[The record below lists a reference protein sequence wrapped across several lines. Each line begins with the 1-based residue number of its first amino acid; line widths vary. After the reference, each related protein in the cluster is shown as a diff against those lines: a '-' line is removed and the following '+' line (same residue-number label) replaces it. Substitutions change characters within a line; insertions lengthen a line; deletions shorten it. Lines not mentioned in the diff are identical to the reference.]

1 MLNARSRRLA
11 AGILMVAGL
20 GLIAAPLAASA
31 HTGKLFTWAYE
42 EIDDETD
49 YAGFASISQT
59 DATQTFLGAQG
70 ETEFAARGADI
81 CPNED
86 TWGVGA
92 APETP
97 VLVTW
102 NHDTGATSIPFPM
115 LNTNP
120 GFFPGAVIQFVNQVW
135 SADSLSDCRKL
146 AYVEYY
152 VEFEQGSDTFLTVS
166 YVDPATGGATP
177 ILLLPEAQG
186 DTDLFWHGIATDP
199 TTGVTYLFFQFDGLP
214 YFAELDLADSSITGG
229 TLMEG
234 LVEFFES
241 DGAVAEADFQPDG
254 KLWMFYAR
262 SRMLAQY
269 SLISFCRAP
278 TSRRST
284 DGRRC
289 GRHRAR
295 RRPLQ
300 PVPGLL
306 TYDPAALPATG
317 GDRRSDSSRPVVR
330 WCSPVRDSLRCA
342 GPHGLR
348 RHVQRDH
355 PAQID
360 SQAVRRAHQRQE
372 HGVAGVAAH
381 GPAGR
386 DVVDHRLREH
396 A

>member
-152 VEFEQGSDTFLTVS
+152 VEFEQGSETVLTVS

-254 KLWMFYAR
+254 KLWMIYDANPDAGAYR
-262 SRMLAQY
+262 L
-269 SLISFCRAP
+269 LSF
-278 TSRRST
+278 
-284 DGRRC
+284 
-289 GRHRAR
+289 
-295 RRPLQ
+295 
-300 PVPGLL
+300 VPGADLSAAPPTVIGPVNIDSDAGLYNPFPDVL
-306 TYDPAALPATG
+306 TYDPEALPATG
-317 GDRRSDSSRPVVR
+317 AAPIGFLAVGV
-330 WCSPVRDSLRCA
+330 SLVIA
-342 GPHGLR
+342 GGALAAFR
-348 RHVQRDH
+348 
-355 PAQID
+355 
-360 SQAVRRAHQRQE
+360 RRA
-372 HGVAGVAAH
+372 A
-381 GPAGR
+381 
-386 DVVDHRLREH
+386 
-396 A
+396 